1 MLANQAIIAHSMHM
15 NNSLPSTAGPAERS
29 QWLMLLS
36 VQEGIVTKDQARR
49 AGFSDRQIVH
59 RVSTGRWQR
68 IYPGIYA
75 TFSGR
80 LSRSAQLWAAVRWA
94 GEGAMLSHETAAE
107 VQGMIDRPAGKTIHI
122 TVPLR
127 RRPAQL
133 RPARDITVHRSDQS
147 QSQFPGPF
155 KLPRTRIEDTVLD
168 LVSAAPDFDHAYAWI
183 ARAVTR
189 QLVTVGALRAAVAA
203 RSRIRWRQWLHD
215 AFEESRD
222 GVQSSLERRYDRDVE
237 RAHGLPTSQHQARRR
252 IDGKTHY
259 KDNWYP
265 DYRVAVEI
273 DGPAYHQNEQ
283 VQRDR
288 DRDNANLA
296 ADDVKTFRFGP
307 VAVTERACET
317 AAMVAVTL
325 HRNGWQGSPRPCRRA
340 GCAIGRPSTGTRR
353 IVDSSRHPGVPNYP
367 SSVDGRA

>member
-1 MLANQAIIAHSMHM
+1 MGLRAH
-15 NNSLPSTAGPAERS
+15 GE
-29 QWLMLLS
+29 WLVLLS
-36 VQEGIVTKDQARR
+36 VQEGIVDKEQARQ
-49 AGFSDRQIVH
+49 AGFSDRQIAY
-59 RVSTGRWQR
+59 RVISGRWQR
-68 IYPGIYA
+68 IYPGVYA

-80 LSRSAQLWAAVRWA
+80 LSRNARLWAAVRWV
-94 GEGAMLSHETAAE
+94 GDGAMLSHETAAE
-107 VQGMIDRPAGKTIHI
+107 VQGIIDRPLGTTIHI

-133 RPARDITVHRSDQS
+133 KPARDITVHRSDQS
-147 QSQFPGPF
+147 RTQFPGPF

-168 LVSAAPDFDHAYAWI
+168 LVSAAPDFDQGYAWI

-189 QLVTVGALRAAVAA
+189 QLVTVGALRAAVAE
-203 RSRIRWRQWLHD
+203 RSRVRWRQWLND
-215 AFEESRD
+215 SFEESLE
-222 GVQSSLERRYDRDVE
+222 GVQSSLERRYARDVE
-237 RAHGLPTSQHQARRR
+237 RAHRLPASRHQARRQVN
-252 IDGKTHY
+252 GKTHY

-265 DYRVAVEI
+265 EYRLAVEI

-283 VQRDR
+283 VQRDK

-325 HRNGWQGSPRPCRRA
+325 QRNGWRGSPRPCRRS
-340 GCAIGRPSTGTRR
+340 GCAVRRLVPGTRR
-353 IVDSSRHPGVPNYP
+353 MVDSSAQRSVQNYP
-367 SSVDGRA
+367 PSLDGRA